1 MLDYLNYATVAIAA
15 LVICIPALIA
25 VVRARRAQRRRPTR
39 KLAKLTT
46 EEITETK
53 DTKAKPVDPRNLA
66 KSIPRDPQTSIDPR
80 SATKEESKGR
90 DHAMLSNIESY
101 RDSISGYNVSGSFHS
116 VDIHFGTD
124 RSFDLRFDTP
134 EFTSLRSHE
143 LTLGKARVTI
153 PKERHR
159 VGYLEQPWSFS
170 LGGITIFKRDIDP
183 KKHFTLQSTIILNE
197 KEFRESIMLAS
208 IQPRYRSREAFIFIH
223 GFNTDFQT
231 ALFRAAQ
238 LAYDTNFD
246 GVSLIYSWP
255 SGSKLRDYV
264 YDLNSIESATTHLRR
279 FLALVLSVDFIEK
292 VHVVAHSMGSKALS
306 LAISGAP
313 RSLRR
318 KFSEL
323 VLASPDIDQDVF
335 QTKTDAIRKA
345 ARGRTLYVSHSDKAL
360 TASSLLAGG
369 VPRVGKGKASGVPII
384 AKGFDTID
392 TSAVGLDFF
401 SANHSGYVES
411 PLVLNDI
418 GALLRTGT
426 RPPHLR
432 SPVLRQMTV
441 RQGTYW
447 AFPK

>member
-1 MLDYLNYATVAIAA
+1 MFEHLHYAAAAIAA

-53 DTKAKPVDPRNLA
+53 DTKVKPVDPRNLA
-66 KSIPRDPQTSIDPR
+66 KSIPRDPQASIDPR

-90 DHAMLSNIESY
+90 DHAMLTPINSHHDKILQY
-101 RDSISGYNVSGSFHS
+101 SIGTFHS

-124 RSFDLRFDTP
+124 RSFDRHSRIP
-134 EFTSLRSHE
+134 EFTSVRSHE
-143 LTLGKARVTI
+143 LTLGKAEITI
-153 PKERHR
+153 PIERHR
-159 VGYLEQPWSFS
+159 VGRIEKPWSLS
-170 LGGITIFKRDIDP
+170 IVGLTIFRENLDP
-183 KKHFTLQSTIILNE
+183 KIHFTVQSTKILNQE
-197 KEFRESIMLAS
+197 DFLAS
-208 IQPRYRSREAFIFIH
+208 IRTASYLSTHRRGEALVFIH
-223 GFNTDFQT
+223 GFNTDFQS

-255 SGSKLRDYV
+255 SGSQLRDYI

-279 FLALVLSVDFIEK
+279 FLALVLSVDAIQK

-360 TASSLLAGG
+360 SASSLLAGG

-432 SPVLRQMTV
+432 SPVLRQMTT